1 MTGTVSHLGRA
12 RGRQGARWG
21 TSLPAAWS
29 PIEARGSDLD
39 TTVLA
44 GRPDAGGPMPW
55 HVRVARLLA
64 DETHTAVRQGELTAA
79 EAEQLLARLVVV
91 IDQAV
96 TPVPW

>member
-1 MTGTVSHLGRA
+1 
-12 RGRQGARWG
+12 
-21 TSLPAAWS
+21 
-29 PIEARGSDLD
+29 
-39 TTVLA
+39 
-44 GRPDAGGPMPW
+44 MPW